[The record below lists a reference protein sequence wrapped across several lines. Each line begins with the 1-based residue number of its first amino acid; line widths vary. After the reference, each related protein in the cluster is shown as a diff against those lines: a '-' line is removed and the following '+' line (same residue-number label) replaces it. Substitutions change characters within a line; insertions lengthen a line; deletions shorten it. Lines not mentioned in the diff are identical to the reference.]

1 MNLFWIL
8 LVYSFL
14 TSYLNVIFLIKF
26 FSPAMFIKYEVSL
39 QFKNQFRP
47 TFHVDWVPLPH
58 FLGIHWSNNTNMDD
72 YDKFSCSIPY
82 ESYRI
87 QVRLLSTGEHTSW
100 NLKKCSS
107 FLIAV
112 NGVRFVILPRR
123 NIKGNFSVVLKKE
136 KESLLYF

>member
-1 MNLFWIL
+1 
-8 LVYSFL
+8 
-14 TSYLNVIFLIKF
+14 
-26 FSPAMFIKYEVSL
+26 MFIKYEVSL

-58 FLGIHWSNNTNMDD
+58 FLGIQWSNNTNMDD

-82 ESYRI
+82 ERYRI
-87 QVRLLSTGEHTSW
+87 QVRLLATGEHTSW
-100 NLKKCSS
+100 HLKKCSS

-136 KESLLYF
+136 KKKKKRVSYIFSTKIFHTNGNSIAFFFLNKRNIFIL